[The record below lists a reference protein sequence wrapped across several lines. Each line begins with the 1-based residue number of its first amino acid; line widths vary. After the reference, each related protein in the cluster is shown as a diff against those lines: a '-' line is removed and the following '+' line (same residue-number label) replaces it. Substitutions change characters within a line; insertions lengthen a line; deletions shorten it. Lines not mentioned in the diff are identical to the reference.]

1 MKKFMSLVLIASL
14 VLGNISFAAATVPP
28 KAPVPTVTPPPIAIK
43 GPINFKLNEGIDSN
57 ADFAKDFLHNAKNI
71 EAYTFT
77 LVEQDFA
84 TSKWQKYITAV
95 YAQATDINYYVSVI
109 FADGS
114 LKQSIELSA
123 EKVQAIIDEAKKS
136 NEIIQLESQSKPD
149 LKFIE
154 FYTKVNQ
161 APYLLLDEKALVTYE
176 FLTKNDIQNN
186 YPDLADLLV
195 NNMKI
200 YQKGSF
206 YIMMTTTYPSG
217 TWTSLVSSSTAELDT
232 VIGKSIAN
240 NNEILINAK
249 LMEMPIPA
257 AIKPVVVPKKPVV
270 VVKPIAPKPIFYVL
284 LINKNKTFSLS
295 EFKTEAEAKKFQTK
309 SIKAYGKANVIFFN
323 NKKMLDATI
332 AKLKLKKKK

>member
-1 MKKFMSLVLIASL
+1 MKKFMSLVLIATL
-14 VLGNISFAAATVPP
+14 VLGNISFATVATP
-28 KAPVPTVTPPPIAIK
+28 KVTAPPTVAPPSLTVKVPV
-43 GPINFKLNEGIDSN
+43 NFKLNEGIDST
-57 ADFAKDFLHNAKNI
+57 ADFSKEFLHNAKNI
-71 EAYTFT
+71 DAYTFP
-77 LVEQDFA
+77 LVEKDFA

-95 YAQATDINYYVSVI
+95 YTQSTDINYYVSVI

-149 LKFIE
+149 LKFID

-186 YPDLADLLV
+186 YPDMADLLV
-195 NNMKI
+195 NNMKV

-217 TWTSLVSSSTAELDT
+217 TWTSLVSSSTTELDT
-232 VIGKSIAN
+232 AIGKFIAK
-240 NNEILINAK
+240 NNEILVNAK
-249 LMEMPIPA
+249 LIEMPKPVV
-257 AIKPVVVPKKPVV
+257 IKPVEVPKKPVV
-270 VVKPIAPKPIFYVL
+270 IVKPVAPKLTFYVL
-284 LINKNKTFSLS
+284 LIKKDKTFALN
-295 EFKTEAEAKKFQTK
+295 EFKTEAEAKKFQTN

-323 NKKMLDATI
+323 NKKMLDDTI